1 MVRGGEVI
9 EEEFS
14 LFFDGG
20 GVWEDDDEWPLLDWA
35 TNRAEEIMKV
45 EAPARNDMADDDMAD
60 DEYE

>member
-1 MVRGGEVI
+1 MEV
-9 EEEFS
+9 
-14 LFFDGG
+14 G

-60 DEYE
+60 DMSDCEEIEHLKLL